1 MNDYAISV
9 ENLTKFYNNFSAL
22 NNISFRIK
30 RGDFFGI
37 IGPNGAGKTTI
48 LKILYSVVIPT
59 SGNIDILG
67 LNLTSNLQHDAR
79 KIKSIIGVVPQED
92 NLDEDL
98 SVFENLT
105 IYSMYFGINKKESSR
120 RAAELL
126 GFFNMTE
133 KKNFK
138 VINLSGGYR
147 RRLLIARALVNSPK
161 IIILDEPTI
170 GLDPEYRLN
179 IWNKLKLLNKSG
191 ITILMSTHYM
201 DEAEK
206 LFKNVILLN
215 HGAIVLSGSVDYIL
229 NKNNDENIAKNVPDN
244 LLRKEELHNSN
255 KELKSL
261 EDVFMDIVKNENS
274 KIN

>member
-9 ENLTKFYNNFSAL
+9 ENLTKFYNDFSAL

-48 LKILYSVVIPT
+48 LKILYSVVIP
-59 SGNIDILG
+59 SAGSIDILG
-67 LNLTSNLQHDAR
+67 LSPTNDSK
-79 KIKSIIGVVPQED
+79 KIKSRLGVVPQDD

-98 SVFENLT
+98 SVFENLI
-105 IYSMYFGINKKESSR
+105 IYSMYFGINKKESFR
-120 RAAELL
+120 RVSELL
-126 GFFNMTE
+126 DFFNIAE
-133 KKNFK
+133 KKDSK

-147 RRLLIARALVNSPK
+147 RRLLLARALINSPD

-206 LFKNVILLN
+206 LFRNVILLN
-215 HGAIVLSGSVDYIL
+215 HGKIVLNGSMDYIL
-229 NKNNDENIAKNVPDN
+229 NKNNNENINGASNNMAYK
-244 LLRKEELHNSN
+244 KEDVYNNN
-255 KELKSL
+255 KGLKSL
-261 EDVFMDIVKNENS
+261 EEIFMDIVKNENFKS
-274 KIN
+274 N

>member
-1 MNDYAISV
+1 M
-9 ENLTKFYNNFSAL
+9 
-22 NNISFRIK
+22 
-30 RGDFFGI
+30 
-37 IGPNGAGKTTI
+37 
-48 LKILYSVVIPT
+48 VIPT

-67 LNLTSNLQHDAR
+67 LNLTSNLQRDAR

-98 SVFENLT
+98 SVFENLI
-105 IYSMYFGINKKESSR
+105 IYSMYFGINKKESLR
-120 RAAELL
+120 RASELL
-126 GFFNMTE
+126 DFFNMAE

-215 HGAIVLSGSVDYIL
+215 HGAIVLNGSVDYIL
-229 NKNNDENIAKNVPDN
+229 NKNNDENIVGSTSDN
-244 LLRKEELHNSN
+244 LLQKEELHNVN
-255 KELKSL
+255 NGLKSL
-261 EDVFMDIVKNENS
+261 EDVFMDIVKKS
-274 KIN
+274 

>member
-9 ENLTKFYNNFSAL
+9 ENLTKFYNDFSAL
-22 NNISFRIK
+22 NNISFKIK

-48 LKILYSVVIPT
+48 LKILYSVVIPST
-59 SGNIDILG
+59 GSIDILG
-67 LNLTSNLQHDAR
+67 LSPANDAK
-79 KIKSIIGVVPQED
+79 KIKSRLGVVPQDD

-98 SVFENLT
+98 SVFENLI
-105 IYSMYFGINKKESSR
+105 IYSMYFGINKKESFR
-120 RAAELL
+120 RVSELL
-126 GFFNMTE
+126 DFFNIAE
-133 KKNFK
+133 KKNSK

-147 RRLLIARALVNSPK
+147 RRLLLARALINSPD

-206 LFKNVILLN
+206 LFRNVILLN
-215 HGAIVLSGSVDYIL
+215 HGEIVLNESMDYIL
-229 NKNNDENIAKNVPDN
+229 NKNNNENNGGASDN
-244 LLRKEELHNSN
+244 TAYKKEDAYNN
-255 KELKSL
+255 KRLKSL
-261 EDVFMDIVKNENS
+261 EEIFMNIVKNENF
-274 KIN
+274 KGN

>member
-1 MNDYAISV
+1 MNDYAVSV
-9 ENLTKFYNNFSAL
+9 ENLTKFYDNFSAL
-22 NNISFRIK
+22 NNISFKIK
-30 RGDFFGI
+30 KGDFFGI

-48 LKILYSVVIPT
+48 LKILYSVVIPN

-67 LNLTSNLQHDAR
+67 LNLTRHAK

-98 SVFENLT
+98 SVFENLI
-105 IYSMYFGINKKESSR
+105 IYSMYFGINKKESLR
-120 RAAELL
+120 RASELL
-126 GFFNMTE
+126 DFFNIAE
-133 KKNFK
+133 QKNFK

-206 LFKNVILLN
+206 LFRNVIILN
-215 HGAIVLSGSVDYIL
+215 HGEIVLNGSVDYIL
-229 NKNNDENIAKNVPDN
+229 NKNNDENIGDASGN
-244 LLRKEELHNSN
+244 LLNKAELNNNN
-255 KELKSL
+255 KRYKSL
-261 EDVFMDIVKNENS
+261 EDVFMDIVKNENFKS
-274 KIN
+274 N

>member
-30 RGDFFGI
+30 IGDFFGI

-98 SVFENLT
+98 SVFENLI
-105 IYSMYFGINKKESSR
+105 IYSMYFGINKKESLK
-120 RAAELL
+120 RASELL
-126 GFFNMTE
+126 DFFNMADQ
-133 KKNFK
+133 KNFK

-206 LFKNVILLN
+206 LFRNVILLN
-215 HGAIVLSGSVDYIL
+215 HGEIVLNGSVDYIL
-229 NKNNDENIAKNVPDN
+229 NKNNGENIVTDAFGN
-244 LLRKEELHNSN
+244 LLQKEELQNNN
-255 KELKSL
+255 KGLKSL
-261 EDVFMDIVKNENS
+261 EDVFMDIVKNENYKS
-274 KIN
+274 N

>member
-30 RGDFFGI
+30 IGDFFGI

-67 LNLTSNLQHDAR
+67 LNITSNLQHDAR

-98 SVFENLT
+98 SVFENLI
-105 IYSMYFGINKKESSR
+105 IYSMYFGINKKESLK
-120 RAAELL
+120 RASELL
-126 GFFNMTE
+126 DFFNMAE
-133 KKNFK
+133 QKNFK

-206 LFKNVILLN
+206 LFRNVILLN
-215 HGAIVLSGSVDYIL
+215 HGEIVLNGSVDYIL
-229 NKNNDENIAKNVPDN
+229 NKNNGENIVTDAFGN
-244 LLRKEELHNSN
+244 LLQKEELQNNN
-255 KELKSL
+255 KGLKSL
-261 EDVFMDIVKNENS
+261 EDVFMDIVKNENYKS
-274 KIN
+274 N

>member
-30 RGDFFGI
+30 IGDFFGI

-67 LNLTSNLQHDAR
+67 LNITSNLQHDAR

-98 SVFENLT
+98 SVFENLI
-105 IYSMYFGINKKESSR
+105 IYSMYFGINKKESLK
-120 RAAELL
+120 RASELL
-126 GFFNMTE
+126 DFFNMAE
-133 KKNFK
+133 QKNFK

-206 LFKNVILLN
+206 LFRNVILLN
-215 HGAIVLSGSVDYIL
+215 RGEIVLNGSVDYIL
-229 NKNNDENIAKNVPDN
+229 NKNNGENIVNDAAGN
-244 LLRKEELHNSN
+244 LLQKAELQNNN
-255 KELKSL
+255 KGLKSL
-261 EDVFMDIVKNENS
+261 EDVFMDIVKNENYKS
-274 KIN
+274 N

>member
-1 MNDYAISV
+1 MNDYAVSV

-22 NNISFRIK
+22 NNISFKIK
-30 RGDFFGI
+30 KGDFFGI

-48 LKILYSVVIPT
+48 LKILYSVVIPN

-67 LNLTSNLQHDAR
+67 LNLTSNLPHDAK
-79 KIKSIIGVVPQED
+79 KIKAIIGVVPQED

-98 SVFENLT
+98 SVFENLI
-105 IYSMYFGINKKESSR
+105 IYSMYFGINKKESLI
-120 RAAELL
+120 RASELL
-126 GFFNMTE
+126 DFFNMAE
-133 KKNFK
+133 QKNFK

-201 DEAEK
+201 EEAEK
-206 LFKNVILLN
+206 LFRNVILLN
-215 HGAIVLSGSVDYIL
+215 HGEIVLNGSVDYIL
-229 NKNNDENIAKNVPDN
+229 NKNKDENICDTSGN
-244 LLRKEELHNSN
+244 LLNKEELNNNN
-255 KELKSL
+255 KGYKSL
-261 EDVFMDIVKNENS
+261 EDVFMDIVKNENFKS
-274 KIN
+274 N

>member
-98 SVFENLT
+98 SVFENLI
-105 IYSMYFGINKKESSR
+105 IYSMYFGINKKESLK
-120 RAAELL
+120 RASELL
-126 GFFNMTE
+126 DFFNMAE
-133 KKNFK
+133 QKNFK

-206 LFKNVILLN
+206 LFRNVILLN
-215 HGAIVLSGSVDYIL
+215 HGEIVLSGSVDYIL
-229 NKNNDENIAKNVPDN
+229 NKNNGENIANDTSGNP
-244 LLRKEELHNSN
+244 LQKEELRNNN
-255 KELKSL
+255 KGLKSL
-261 EDVFMDIVKNENS
+261 EDVFMDIVKNENYKS
-274 KIN
+274 N

>member
-229 NKNNDENIAKNVPDN
+229 NKNNDENIAKDVPDN